1 VDRLLRRRCVLIRRL
16 VRRSLGEG
24 GRRSY
29 PAMKPHCSQRGPEVA
44 FHLRAPKDVAQF
56 IFRLFQNALLSLRQ
70 IFAGAIDIEV
80 QHRHG
85 RLIRPR
91 FTALAPFGGAFQR
104 KRNLPRTPG
113 SKHFRLQ
120 IQRVAVFGHTRR
132 PAFARFLSAHQVRNN
147 GLRSPLFLL
156 LRTNSGFLPNPMEAL
171 PVHIFAVSCRIGR
184 NFFESG
190 R

>member
-1 VDRLLRRRCVLIRRL
+1 MRVDSAEPWRRRKAHL
-16 VRRSLGEG
+16 SGGEAALFPT
-24 GRRSY
+24 R
-29 PAMKPHCSQRGPEVA
+29 PEVA

-56 IFRLFQNALLSLRQ
+56 IFRLFQNTLLFLRQ
-70 IFAGAIDIEV
+70 IFPGAIDIEV

-120 IQRVAVFGHTRR
+120 IQRVAVFGHARR
-132 PAFARFLSAHQVRNN
+132 PAFARFLSVHQSAKQWSKISIVLTLANQLRISSEPN
-147 GLRSPLFLL
+147 GSLACTYFRTLL
-156 LRTNSGFLPNPMEAL
+156 PHRA
-171 PVHIFAVSCRIGR
+171 
-184 NFFESG
+184 
-190 R
+190 